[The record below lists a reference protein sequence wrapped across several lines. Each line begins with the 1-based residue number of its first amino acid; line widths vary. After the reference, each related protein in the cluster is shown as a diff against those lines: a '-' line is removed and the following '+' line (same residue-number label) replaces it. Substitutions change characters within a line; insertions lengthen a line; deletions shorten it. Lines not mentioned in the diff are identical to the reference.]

1 MGRKFSELLALRRA
15 GIDPKEELRKR
26 FLELEDYTRH
36 LRTRKWELLL
46 SAGWVEHPTRPD
58 ELMSPFLPVHKQARY
73 PYSMD
78 RAWEIQLDRVDP
90 VTPTGKVSEA
100 DLYRTPALKPAA
112 SLETEEAPPD
122 LQY

>member
-1 MGRKFSELLALRRA
+1 MAKFSEILAMRRA
-15 GIDPKEELRKR
+15 GIDPRAELRKR

-36 LRTRKWELLL
+36 IRLRKWELLL
-46 SAGWVEHPTRPD
+46 EAGWVVHPTRPD
-58 ELMSPFLPVHKQARY
+58 ELMSPFLPLHKQARY

-90 VTPTGKVSEA
+90 VSKPGTKVSES
-100 DLYRTPALKPAA
+100 DLYRTPALKPAD
-112 SLETEEAPPD
+112 SLSTEEAPDD